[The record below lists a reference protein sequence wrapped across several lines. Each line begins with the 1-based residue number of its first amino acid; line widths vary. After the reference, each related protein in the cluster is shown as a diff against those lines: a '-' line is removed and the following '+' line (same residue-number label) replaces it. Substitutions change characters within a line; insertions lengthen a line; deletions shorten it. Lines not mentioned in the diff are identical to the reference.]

1 MLHCTDDP
9 LTPLAAS
16 LLSVSR
22 VRLVLPELPVPRD
35 PPECRECPESV
46 VLVVCPDSG
55 ETG

>member
-46 VLVVCPDSG
+46 VLVACPDSG